1 MNNNPFRL
9 TNFTPQNKLRI
20 MRILS
25 LILSTIAFFSTAFYA
40 VAEFPDLTTAGGVLY
55 FLMLI
60 ILLLIFIT
68 AIVLSLPSGI
78 VKFGSNKLK

>member
-1 MNNNPFRL
+1 MKNNPFPV
-9 TNFTPQNKLRI
+9 NQFYPQNKLRI

-55 FLMLI
+55 FLMLV

-78 VKFGSNKLK
+78 VRFGNKFK